1 MRLGIVEFYV
11 LRHKTLILI
20 LTPDRTEPLILE
32 VDLSADALK
41 SLGERLVRDFSA
53 GNINPAHPE
62 WSTDLDYFH
71 ELGSVL
77 ASALADHLDQVDV
90 LCFVPHSHL
99 FHLPLHALRSE
110 SGRYLIEDKPV
121 IYAPSATLLM
131 HARSQR
137 SSDRPK
143 TFLGM
148 GVGADSDPPSRKQS
162 FEDEVADLSQLSYW
176 EESRALRG
184 ADASKKTFFD
194 LSSRFDV
201 LHLSC
206 HGHFEPSDPLQSGL
220 ILAKPVKNGP
230 DDGDLE
236 QPRLTAREIADLDLN
251 VDLVYLSAC
260 VSGRHDTQ
268 PGDEIMGLTRSLIR
282 ASASSVVVS
291 LWPVATAGSTR
302 ILVYRFYENWLGE
315 TLSKAEALQA
325 AQLEVMQSFPHPY
338 HWAPFVLFGDWS

>member
-1 MRLGIVEFYV
+1 MRLGIVEFYL
-11 LRHKTLILI
+11 LRHKTLIFV

-32 VDLSADALK
+32 ADLSADALRL
-41 SLGERLVRDFSA
+41 LGDRLVRDFSA
-53 GNINPAHPE
+53 GNINPAYPE

-71 ELGSVL
+71 EMGSVL
-77 ASALADHLDQVDV
+77 VSALADHLDQIDV
-90 LCFVPHSHL
+90 LCFVPHAHL
-99 FHLPLHALRSE
+99 FHLPLHALRLA

-121 IYAPSATLLM
+121 IYAPSATLLT

-137 SSDRPK
+137 SADRPK
-143 TFLGM
+143 TFLGL
-148 GVGADSDPPSRKQS
+148 GVGGDNDPPNRKQS

-184 ADASKKTFFD
+184 GDASKETFLD
-194 LSSRFDV
+194 LSTRFDV

-206 HGHFEPSDPLQSGL
+206 HGHFEPSDPLESGL
-220 ILAKPVKNGP
+220 ILANFAENSH
-230 DDGDLE
+230 GDESPE

-251 VDLVYLSAC
+251 VHLVYLSAC

-282 ASASSVVVS
+282 ASASTAVVS
-291 LWPVATAGSTR
+291 LWPVAAAGSTR
-302 ILVYRFYENWLGE
+302 ILVHKFYENWLGG